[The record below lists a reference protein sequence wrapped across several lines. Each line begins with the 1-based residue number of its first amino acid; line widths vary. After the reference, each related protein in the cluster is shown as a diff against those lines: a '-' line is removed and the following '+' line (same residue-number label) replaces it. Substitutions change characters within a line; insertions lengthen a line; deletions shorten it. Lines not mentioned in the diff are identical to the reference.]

1 MSAPAVIDLKEDD
14 SIENVEVPG
23 DGTQYGTDIRKMFP
37 KAIQERIFSG
47 SIDVSGM
54 WSHLQLR
61 HENPG
66 PPLIVN
72 SGVPLP

>member
-14 SIENVEVPG
+14 SIENVKVPG
-23 DGTQYGTDIRKMFP
+23 DGTQYAADIRKMFP
-37 KAIQERIFSG
+37 KAIQERIFSH

-61 HENPG
+61 HEYPA
-66 PPLIVN
+66 PPLIAN
-72 SGVPLP
+72 SGAPLP